1 MRDRGGIRRQAAV
14 RAGCPLF
21 TACPLLA
28 ACALGLAFA
37 SCPAN
42 AQQGMEQ
49 FFTNP
54 RLAEKNSAGKTAT
67 DAVELSQ
74 DQAVW
79 AALAFEDNDQ
89 LRQLLKRG
97 ANPNAAEALSL
108 MTPLMAAET
117 LQLAWTL
124 LENGANARLT
134 DRAGRTALHYA
145 PKMRDAALIIPLLIR
160 AGGDLNARS
169 DEQGAITPLF
179 CAIES
184 YLEGPDRS
192 AASTVVRVMVRYGAD
207 INATDANGAT
217 VLAIAAAHNRPEL
230 IKLLMDLGADPS
242 KRLSNGRTPM
252 DYAKE
257 ANALDASSSS
267 AVRQQ
272 PERSPATDPALPRP
286 NGSSPN

>member
-1 MRDRGGIRRQAAV
+1 MRDKGGIRRHTALK
-14 RAGCPLF
+14 AGCR
-21 TACPLLA
+21 LLA
-28 ACALGLAFA
+28 ACALCSAVA
-37 SCPAN
+37 PWPAC
-42 AQQGMEQ
+42 AQSGIEQ

-54 RLAEKNSAGKTAT
+54 RLAEKNPAGKTAT

-79 AALAFEDNDQ
+79 TALAFEDNDQ

-97 ANPNAAEALSL
+97 ANPNITEELSL

-117 LQLAWTL
+117 LQLTWTL

-134 DRAGRTALHYA
+134 DRVGRTALHYA
-145 PKMRDAALIIPLLIR
+145 PKMRDAALIVPLLVR

-169 DEQGAITPLF
+169 DDAGAITPLF

-184 YLEGPDRS
+184 YLEGPDR
-192 AASTVVRVMVRYGAD
+192 AAAGNVVRVMVRYGAD

-230 IKLLMDLGADPS
+230 IKLLMDLGADPA

-257 ANALDASSSS
+257 ANAVEAIQFLGGT
-267 AVRQQ
+267 
-272 PERSPATDPALPRP
+272 ATAGVSG
-286 NGSSPN
+286 N